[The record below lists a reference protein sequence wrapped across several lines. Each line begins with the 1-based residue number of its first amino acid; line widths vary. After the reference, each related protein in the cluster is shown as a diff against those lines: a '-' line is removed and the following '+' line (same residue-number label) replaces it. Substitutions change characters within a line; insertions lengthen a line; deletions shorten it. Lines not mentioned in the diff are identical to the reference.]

1 MIDVMIG
8 ISKSSAVLPE
18 PVVRDRHNI
27 YCKDTGLDLWLN
39 KLLEEFREAAGEA
52 ASGNSEALAEELQ
65 DIIHVCTTWQAKG
78 LGLNAERRQAL
89 CDKVNKKNARRGY
102 FSLDGC
108 KLAYCKDG
116 LMLTSVPEVANN
128 D

>member
-39 KLLEEFREAAGEA
+39 KLLEEFRRTFM
-52 ASGNSEALAEELQ
+52 NIDVQIINELN
-65 DIIHVCTTWQAKG
+65 DLFFG
-78 LGLNAERRQAL
+78 LWE
-89 CDKVNKKNARRGY
+89 
-102 FSLDGC
+102 
-108 KLAYCKDG
+108 
-116 LMLTSVPEVANN
+116 
-128 D
+128 

>member
-39 KLLEEFREAAGEA
+39 KLLEEFREAAVEA

-108 KLAYCKDG
+108 KLAYCKGG